1 MESIEPEQSG
11 YKVQLPFF
19 EGPLDLLLSL
29 VEESELD
36 ITEISLAQ
44 VTGQYRE
51 YLELLGQLDVE
62 IESSY
67 LLVFAQLLELKS
79 RLLLPEPEP
88 DDTHLFGYEV
98 EPDED
103 DLVARLK
110 EYQRL
115 KRAAGWLGEREGQ
128 SLARYPHPSG
138 LSEPETPLLH
148 ITLRSLHSAALRCL
162 RPRTPFRDPID
173 YKKVELSVPDR
184 VEQIWG
190 TLQAAH
196 KEGRR
201 RTSFSQLLRAQARTK
216 PLVVVTFLALLEM
229 ARRDRIE
236 LFQSGYLGEIECE
249 IKDLGHPPFQP
260 ATVSSN

>member
-1 MESIEPEQSG
+1 LEPDKTG
-11 YKVQLPFF
+11 YKVQLPCF

-36 ITEISLAQ
+36 ITEISLSQ
-44 VTGQYRE
+44 VAGQYRE
-51 YLELLGQLDVE
+51 YLELLGSLDVE

-67 LLVFAQLLELKS
+67 LVVFAQLLELKS

-88 DDTHLFGYEV
+88 DDHHMFGFEV

-103 DLVARLK
+103 DLVYRLK

-115 KRAAGWLGEREGQ
+115 KRAANWLGEREGK

-162 RPRTPFRDPID
+162 KPRIPFKEPID

-184 VEQIWG
+184 IDQIWNA
-190 TLQAAH
+190 LQTNSRNGAPH
-196 KEGRR
+196 
-201 RTSFSQLLRAQARTK
+201 TTFSELLRSEKRTK

-229 ARRDRIE
+229 ARRDRID
-236 LFQSGYLGEIECE
+236 LFQEDHAGEIQCRL
-249 IKDLGHPPFQP
+249 KTPDQPPP
-260 ATVSSN
+260 DVRAPLSLN

>member
-1 MESIEPEQSG
+1 MMDSDSDG

-19 EGPLDLLLSL
+19 QGPLDLLLNL

-36 ITEISLAQ
+36 ITEISLAE

-67 LLVFAQLLELKS
+67 LVVFAQLLELKS

-88 DDTHLFGYEV
+88 DDCHLFGFEE

-103 DLVARLK
+103 DLVARLR
-110 EYQRL
+110 EYQLL
-115 KRAAGWLGEREGQ
+115 KKASMWLGEREGQ

-148 ITLRSLHSAALRCL
+148 TSLRSLHSAALRCL
-162 RPRTPFRDPID
+162 KPRRPFKQQID
-173 YKKVELSVPDR
+173 YKKIELSVPDR
-184 VEQIWG
+184 VEQVWSR
-190 TLQAAH
+190 LQSSRQ
-196 KEGRR
+196 EGRY
-201 RTSFSQLLRAQARTK
+201 RTK
-216 PLVVVTFLALLEM
+216 FSELMRSDERDKRLVVVTFLALLEM

-236 LFQSGYLGEIECE
+236 LFQDGYLGEIECE
-249 IKDLGHPPFQP
+249 MKNHGSNFSS
-260 ATVSSN
+260 AKVSMN

>member
-1 MESIEPEQSG
+1 LDSEQPG

-36 ITEISLAQ
+36 ITEISLSQ

-51 YLELLGQLDVE
+51 YLELLGKFDVE

-67 LLVFAQLLELKS
+67 LVVFAQLLELKS

-88 DDTHLFGYEV
+88 DDHHMFGFEV

-103 DLVARLK
+103 DLVYRLK

-115 KRAAGWLGEREGQ
+115 KRAAGWLADREGQ

-148 ITLRSLHSAALRCL
+148 ISLRSLHSAALRCL
-162 RPRTPFRDPID
+162 KPRKPFKESID
-173 YKKVELSVPDR
+173 YKRIELSVPDR
-184 VEQIWG
+184 VEEIWT
-190 TLQAAH
+190 TLQ
-196 KEGRR
+196 EVQRSGGQ
-201 RTSFSQLLRAQARTK
+201 RTSFSELLRREKKSK

-236 LFQSGYLGEIECE
+236 LFQDGHVAEIQCR
-249 IKDLGHPPFQP
+249 IKTPEQPPP
-260 ATVSSN
+260 PVRPPLSLN

>member
-1 MESIEPEQSG
+1 MESEADG

-19 EGPLDLLLSL
+19 QGPLDLLLNL

-36 ITEISLAQ
+36 ITEISLSA

-67 LLVFAQLLELKS
+67 LVVFAQLLELKS

-88 DDTHLFGYEV
+88 DDSHLFGFEE

-110 EYQRL
+110 EYQLL
-115 KRAAGWLGEREGQ
+115 KRASNWLGEREGQ

-138 LSEPETPLLH
+138 LEEPETPVLH
-148 ITLRSLHSAALRCL
+148 ASMRSLHIAALRCL
-162 RPRTPFRDPID
+162 KPKKPFREPID
-173 YKKVELSVPDR
+173 YKKIELSVPER
-184 VEQIWG
+184 VEQVWSHM
-190 TLQAAH
+190 QSARA
-196 KEGRR
+196 EGRK
-201 RTSFSQLLRAQARTK
+201 RTRFSELMRSARGDK
-216 PLVVVTFLALLEM
+216 RLVVVTFLALLEM

-236 LFQSGYLGEIECE
+236 LFQEGYLGEIECE
-249 IKDLGHPPFQP
+249 LKESGSDFSH
-260 ATVSSN
+260 AKVSMN